1 MQVSQEMQE
10 ELDMLR
16 KGVDDL
22 KWKLDYE
29 KGVHKEIVQLLEK
42 KVASYLVQI
51 NTYQETETEMKQ
63 KQEAQENQI
72 EQMQAKTKSL
82 CDELSQQTI
91 ENEKLQFK
99 IVEISENVVGM
110 TKFEKLQS
118 DLNIANSLIKYK
130 NGLIESQ
137 HLEI

>member
-63 KQEAQENQI
+63 KQEA
-72 EQMQAKTKSL
+72 
-82 CDELSQQTI
+82 
-91 ENEKLQFK
+91 
-99 IVEISENVVGM
+99 
-110 TKFEKLQS
+110 
-118 DLNIANSLIKYK
+118 
-130 NGLIESQ
+130 
-137 HLEI
+137 